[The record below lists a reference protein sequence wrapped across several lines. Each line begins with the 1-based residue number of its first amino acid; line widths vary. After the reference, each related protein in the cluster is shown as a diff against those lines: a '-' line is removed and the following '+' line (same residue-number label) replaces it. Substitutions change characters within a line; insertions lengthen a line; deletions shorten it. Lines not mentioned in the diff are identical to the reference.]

1 MPKSRKGVK
10 GAFDA
15 KKFERP
21 GLSADEIEEIKEAFD
36 LFDSDESGSISV
48 AELTAAMRSLG
59 FDTKNAVVYRMIEEM
74 DADGN
79 FLPFW
84 PRDFLL
90 PFSFLPQKPFL
101 TKFRKWRNRI

>member
-1 MPKSRKGVK
+1 MSRKRGGNNK

-48 AELTAAMRSLG
+48 SELTAAMRSLG

-79 FLPFW
+79 YF
-84 PRDFLL
+84 FLL
-90 PFSFLPQKPFL
+90 TTLLHLLDQFTSS
-101 TKFRKWRNRI
+101 